1 MKMKRKDTAV
11 FKNESN
17 GKGERER
24 LCVFV
29 VKKQTNR
36 HRGTSKYL
44 ATLLKRLSLVFP
56 LNNSMVQL
64 LFAFQ

>member
-17 GKGERER
+17 GKGER

-64 LFAFQ
+64 LFAFR